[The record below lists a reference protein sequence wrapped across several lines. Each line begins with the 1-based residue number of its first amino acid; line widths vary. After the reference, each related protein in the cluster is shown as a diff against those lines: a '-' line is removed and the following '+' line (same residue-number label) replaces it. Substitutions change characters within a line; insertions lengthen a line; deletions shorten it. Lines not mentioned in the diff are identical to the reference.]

1 MTSLS
6 QIRKL
11 QDIIDPRIK
20 QRYTKYYNL
29 PESVRQALLNVETAN
44 KIKEIADKNNLNDAQ
59 LWSISYITGVIMLG
73 EANIVNFLKAIEVEC
88 EIDRESARKVAR
100 DINSA
105 IFLPIKEDLKKI
117 HKIEE
122 WPREKEGASNGPN
135 LNGNIIN
142 LKQ

>member
-88 EIDRESARKVAR
+88 EIFYGTNLSDCTPEL
-100 DINSA
+100 A
-105 IFLPIKEDLKKI
+105 IGSEIPVVQKSDGIWKCLWWF
-117 HKIEE
+117 
-122 WPREKEGASNGPN
+122 
-135 LNGNIIN
+135 NGNEECD
-142 LKQ
+142 